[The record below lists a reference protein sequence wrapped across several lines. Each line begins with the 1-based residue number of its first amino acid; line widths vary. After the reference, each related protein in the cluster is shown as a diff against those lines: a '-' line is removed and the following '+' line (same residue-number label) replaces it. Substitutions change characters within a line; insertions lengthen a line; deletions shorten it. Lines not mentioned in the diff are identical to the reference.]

1 MLKMCLKKK
10 EGVCLVEILIFFLR
24 RHARLLMASLVMF
37 QYRVGAFMQ
46 YENSDGWC
54 ILLQMYLNTKDKTKC
69 VLLKFQFFSEKIGG
83 FVK

>member
-10 EGVCLVEILIFFLR
+10 KGVCLVEILIFFLR

-37 QYRVGAFMQ
+37 QYWNGAFMQ

-54 ILLQMYLNTKDKTKC
+54 ILLKVQKIHATNVPEYKRQDKVC
-69 VLLKFQFFSEKIGG
+69 FVEIPIFF
-83 FVK
+83 